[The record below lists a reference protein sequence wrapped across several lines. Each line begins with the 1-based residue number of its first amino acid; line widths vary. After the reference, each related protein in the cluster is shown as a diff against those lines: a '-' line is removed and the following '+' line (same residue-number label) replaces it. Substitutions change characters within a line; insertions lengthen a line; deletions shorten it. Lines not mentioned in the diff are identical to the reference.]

1 MFILDTDTFTH
12 LQKGNQKVFQNL
24 QNTDGDVAIT
34 IITRVEVL
42 RGRFD
47 YLLKATTSDDILK
60 AQRLLNRSELSLSE
74 LVVIPFDKNSVA
86 QFERLQSVKRLRN
99 VGLADLLIGSI
110 VLGYRATLVTR
121 NLRHFKQ
128 IPNLRVV
135 NWVD

>member
-24 QNTDGDVAIT
+24 QNIGDDVAIT

-86 QFERLQSVKRLRN
+86 QFECLRSVKRLRK